1 MKWWLLYNLPGLLGS
16 IPLYSMVDRD
26 AYQPTGIVQWDG
38 TSIFY
43 GMELPKKQQR
53 PLCLASRSGLDK
65 SLVQLPWK
73 HHWAVVKTPSCLM
86 IMGDYTTH
94 CNGKTI
100 HEWDSYE
107 FLEKMLEND
116 SLIINHWFKQIQP
129 GGFLTRTE
137 MTWLSVL
144 CIYPQGKVRL

>member
-38 TSIFY
+38 RSIFY

-100 HEWDSYE
+100 HEWGIPMSFLRKRSKMTAWSLVQADSTWGIPNTDW
-107 FLEKMLEND
+107 ND
-116 SLIINHWFKQIQP
+116 
-129 GGFLTRTE
+129 LTFCV
-137 MTWLSVL
+137 MHLS
-144 CIYPQGKVRL
+144 PR